1 MKRLIIFLTLCLLAV
16 YAVATVEGDTNYIDY
31 YQKEYN
37 KVFKEYTNDP
47 TSIVNMLAMSEF
59 YSAENNPMRNLALAM
74 RYLLEAEEKYL
85 ALVND
90 NSQYK
95 KVNKLIKQKITIA
108 SIRKLKTRI
117 TDDLYKCIDSEKILF
132 HQCDDYIEVFAF

>member
-16 YAVATVEGDTNYIDY
+16 YAVAAVEGDTNYIDY

-59 YSAENNPMRNLALAM
+59 YSAENNPMR
-74 RYLLEAEEKYL
+74 
-85 ALVND
+85 
-90 NSQYK
+90 
-95 KVNKLIKQKITIA
+95 
-108 SIRKLKTRI
+108 
-117 TDDLYKCIDSEKILF
+117 
-132 HQCDDYIEVFAF
+132 